1 MTRKVMRET
10 HHDKCSQSISLALC
24 NPPDLAVLLSEVSGV
39 FRISQRGGPPTHPPF
54 PSPPSP
60 SPSPPF
66 PLEVGPLKSS

>member
-1 MTRKVMRET
+1 MTIKVMRET

-39 FRISQRGGPPTHPPF
+39 FRISQRG
-54 PSPPSP
+54 PSNPPSLPLP
-60 SPSPPF
+60 SLLSPPF